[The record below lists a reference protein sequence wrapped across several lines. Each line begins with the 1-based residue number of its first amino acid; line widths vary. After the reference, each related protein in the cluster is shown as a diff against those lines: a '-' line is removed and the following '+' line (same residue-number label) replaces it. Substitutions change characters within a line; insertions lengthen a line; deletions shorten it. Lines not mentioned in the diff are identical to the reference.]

1 MKNTLIFSIIALCVL
16 SCTTNT
22 QKQND
27 SVVADLNKKI
37 EELSADN
44 KKLKDTVELLKYPV
58 VDRLKQIKEYI
69 SKDKLADA
77 TRDINQLKN
86 LFPLSEEAKLCV
98 DLEKVIAD
106 KREKIVAEEA
116 RKKALGFKALSETP
130 VVEVFYNKI
139 SVGAFSTSQT
149 FIFDSYDER
158 YFYKTA
164 DRGNK
169 FISARITITSKKKDP
184 KLPVFYAYRVVGG
197 KLEYEGSFMLRF
209 ARWEDYST
217 YLGNYNDNSNDFS
230 KTATIPFKIGLEV
243 SNKVAEGPLVI
254 LCKRQNCMV
263 REYDRFANPPASYS
277 IGDDCTYDATLTID
291 DLKKGYL
298 VVKVLN
304 KNKL

>member
-1 MKNTLIFSIIALCVL
+1 MKNTLVFSIIALCVL

-106 KREKIVAEEA
+106 KEK
-116 RKKALGFKALSETP
+116 K
-130 VVEVFYNKI
+130 
-139 SVGAFSTSQT
+139 
-149 FIFDSYDER
+149 
-158 YFYKTA
+158 
-164 DRGNK
+164 
-169 FISARITITSKKKDP
+169 
-184 KLPVFYAYRVVGG
+184 
-197 KLEYEGSFMLRF
+197 
-209 ARWEDYST
+209 
-217 YLGNYNDNSNDFS
+217 
-230 KTATIPFKIGLEV
+230 
-243 SNKVAEGPLVI
+243 
-254 LCKRQNCMV
+254 
-263 REYDRFANPPASYS
+263 
-277 IGDDCTYDATLTID
+277 
-291 DLKKGYL
+291 
-298 VVKVLN
+298 
-304 KNKL
+304 